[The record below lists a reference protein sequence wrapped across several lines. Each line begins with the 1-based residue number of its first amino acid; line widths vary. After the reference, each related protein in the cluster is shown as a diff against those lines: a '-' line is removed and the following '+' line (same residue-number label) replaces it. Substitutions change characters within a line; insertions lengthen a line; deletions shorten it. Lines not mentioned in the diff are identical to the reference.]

1 MDREAAAVT
10 SARPAPCLDEAL
22 GYRFEDP
29 ELAETALSH
38 PSYAHE
44 LDGSRGNERLE
55 FLGDA
60 VLGMVVAHRLYQANP
75 QWAEGQ
81 LTRARSALVN
91 KRELAERARALRL
104 GPFIKLGRTERL
116 SAGADKDSILA
127 NCFEAVVGAIY
138 LDGGLERAAAFLDRV
153 FGSAIAQQSAPPVRD
168 PKTRLNELS
177 HARFQSTPRY
187 RTVIDT
193 GIQNDDARF
202 TVQVLIDG
210 EPWGRGVGRS
220 KQVAERAA
228 AATALASEKAAGD

>member
-1 MDREAAAVT
+1 MDREVAAVT
-10 SARPAPCLDEAL
+10 SARPAPGLDEAL

-60 VLGMVVAHRLYQANP
+60 VLGMVVAHRLYEANP

-127 NCFEAVVGAIY
+127 DCFEAVVAAIY
-138 LDGGLERAAAFLDRV
+138 LDGGLARAAAFLDRV
-153 FGSAIAQQSAPPVRD
+153 FGSAIAQHGALPVRD

-177 HARFQSTPRY
+177 HSRFQSTPRY
-187 RTVIDT
+187 QTVIDT

-228 AATALASEKAAGD
+228 ATTALASEKAAGD

>member
-1 MDREAAAVT
+1 VT
-10 SARPAPCLDEAL
+10 SEPPAPSIDDAL
-22 GYRFEDP
+22 GYRFEN
-29 ELAETALSH
+29 
-38 PSYAHE
+38 
-44 LDGSRGNERLE
+44 RGNERLE

-60 VLGMVVAHRLYQANP
+60 VLGMVVAHRLHEANP

-91 KRELAERARALRL
+91 KRALAERARALGL
-104 GPFIKLGRTERL
+104 GPFIMLGRAERL

-138 LDGGLERAAAFLDRV
+138 LDGGLEPAAAFLERV
-153 FGSAIAQQSAPPVRD
+153 FGAAIAQQSASPGRD

-187 RTVIDT
+187 RTLIDT
-193 GIQNDDARF
+193 GVENDDARF
-202 TVQVLIDG
+202 TVEVLIDD

-220 KQVAERAA
+220 KQVAEWAA